1 MWVFRELVRLAIRIV
16 LVAAVALAL
25 AAVLALLSAGGFHK
39 DARILCV
46 VFGCF
51 LLAMGGV
58 GSGSNLERFMD
69 TGVQQAA
76 WGNIPGFDAVRARPE
91 DPRIA
96 PGPALFASGLVLIAL
111 GVAAL

>member
-1 MWVFRELVRLAIRIV
+1 MIRIV
-16 LVAAVALAL
+16 VIALIASALAALLAL
-25 AAVLALLSAGGFHK
+25 ATGGTFDHN
-39 DARILCV
+39 ARILYI

-96 PGPALFASGLVLIAL
+96 PGAALFVSGVVLLAL
-111 GVAAL
+111 GIAVF